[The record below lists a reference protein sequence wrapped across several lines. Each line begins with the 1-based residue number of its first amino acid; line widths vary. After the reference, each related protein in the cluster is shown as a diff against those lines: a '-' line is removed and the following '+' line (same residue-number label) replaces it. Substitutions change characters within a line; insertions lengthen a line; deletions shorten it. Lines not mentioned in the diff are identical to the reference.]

1 MPFTIKTVCTK
12 TYDVRRF
19 LVDGAPTI
27 EQLRAKIGV
36 VYGFENTES
45 IVLKYVDCEGDF
57 VTIATTEDIQ
67 AAFEMIQEKKVLK
80 LFLIGKWCKKEKEQK
95 QEEKDKQVEQE
106 KEKKNEKEIE
116 NEKEGIKRC
125 QCKCLKDKQG
135 LNQKGCGLWSR
146 WGSVDPIDKLIWC
159 RRKMIRKYK
168 LLKFDFEGF
177 GRCDGRFCKRRFG
190 KRFGR
195 RCQKKGFGGRFS
207 KVVCPFGNGFG
218 QDQSGAFFGR

>member
-19 LVDGAPTI
+19 LVDEAPTI

-36 VYGFENTES
+36 LYGCENTEN
-45 IVLKYVDCEGDF
+45 IVLKYVECEGDF
-57 VTIATTEDIQ
+57 VTITTTEDIQ
-67 AAFEMIQEKKVLK
+67 AAFEIIQEKKVLK
-80 LFLIGKWCKKEKEQK
+80 LFLIGKCWKKEKEQEK
-95 QEEKDKQVEQE
+95 EQVEKDKQVEQE
-106 KEKKNEKEIE
+106 KEK
-116 NEKEGIKRC
+116 EGVKTC
-125 QCKCLKDKQG
+125 QCKCLKEKQG

-146 WGSVDPIDKLIWC
+146 WGSIDPIDKLIWC

-177 GRCDGRFCKRRFG
+177 GRCDGRFGRRRFG